1 MCLYNMLKNKI
12 YIQQKEK
19 RKMKK
24 TYVIP
29 EIEALEFQLVDVLET
44 SEWKDENVDGE
55 GWI

>member
-1 MCLYNMLKNKI
+1 
-12 YIQQKEK
+12 
-19 RKMKK
+19 MKK
-24 TYVIP
+24 YERP